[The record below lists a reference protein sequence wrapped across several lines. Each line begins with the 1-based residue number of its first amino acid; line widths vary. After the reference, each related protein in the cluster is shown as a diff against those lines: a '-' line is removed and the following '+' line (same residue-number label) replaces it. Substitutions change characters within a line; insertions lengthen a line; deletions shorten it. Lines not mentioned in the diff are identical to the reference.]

1 MAGIFAPKLQS
12 EVAYE
17 RPVEQPSMLG
27 ALAGLGGDF
36 LQSYS
41 ASQRRS
47 GGASGST
54 KVDPQLG
61 TFAKGLERVEAIR
74 NEKGEQAA
82 LIAERQ
88 LATNFAMQ
96 GVEFDTDYQ
105 NVYTKTTGRV
115 WAGYGRSNEDF
126 MREQSL
132 QDPQV
137 QASYVA
143 SYALLPQDAT
153 DEQRIEYAIGQ
164 KATLQASAD
173 VIARSKAEQGY
184 QWSVQTEAAYGNAID
199 TFLNT
204 NLGAM
209 VSTQQQGGTVGP
221 QSLANLGASWSQL
234 KVGVSRPSGV
244 SDDQWK
250 STQAKITS
258 IDNLLTTLT
267 KASSSDVLFEEIT
280 TALARTLIA
289 EGDGSPESILAAAT
303 AIKDPVSFR
312 DLSGLGGR
320 IDDFI
325 MTVGKSIN
333 LDITQPQ
340 LFGHIAEQT
349 GLGETVGGNITL
361 DKLPA
366 SIASKVEGLSPQ
378 QFYDGLKAS
387 GQLTKL
393 TDASALQ
400 RPEGRQQF
408 VENSAGIGAVLMGM
422 GNDDFLSASFLTEL
436 VGNRQFI
443 QNVKTLDSV
452 DPEGATVARTYVRSG
467 LNTELVRQQ
476 RNLAAIDATSV
487 ASWNGSNYVIDQD
500 QLRAKTATSRVEGFN
515 RSMQKYYGG
524 DVVAGIRDGFRGV
537 IGDGYTDVV
546 QLAGLYNLEGALDR
560 RDAIGVIND
569 TLKGLAVEEPETAG
583 QTQNNG
589 VQSTTASLIERYE
602 SGRGGYDTLFNQAQ
616 GSGGPF
622 EGFNVSQKTLGE
634 LYEFS
639 NPSGAQGTYGAYVKA
654 TNPKEVLATPMGR
667 FQFVGKTL
675 KEVAKKMGLPD
686 DTVFNKE
693 TQDAMFL
700 FLARDVMA
708 GKSQEGKIKA
718 LRGTWDGFNKKEDGR
733 YVVSDAELIQMIAEV
748 EGGNPNLGGGGST
761 TPEYT
766 PRITTTELPPA
777 PTSPTAPEVMS
788 TAPELITA
796 PSIDS
801 TQPTIGVGSDAAL
814 SRLLPEELEEPQ
826 SQDTNPSAVVVA
838 EGLSEDVRSFLNR
851 LDEDIPDDKVTEL
864 LEYFGIRT
872 DTEFGNMIANSLT
885 RSETEQGQKRKAEAL
900 RYFLDQLER

>member
-1 MAGIFAPKLQS
+1 MADLFAPKLQS

-41 ASQRRS
+41 ASQRR
-47 GGASGST
+47 GGTSGST

-88 LATNFAMQ
+88 LASNFAMQ

-105 NVYTKTTGRV
+105 NVYTKTTGRA
-115 WAGYGRSNEDF
+115 WAGYGRDNEDF
-126 MREQSL
+126 MREQAL
-132 QDPQV
+132 QDSQV
-137 QASYVA
+137 QASYIA
-143 SYALLPQDAT
+143 SYSLLPQDAT

-164 KATLQASAD
+164 KAALQASAD

-204 NLGAM
+204 NLGAL
-209 VSTQQQGGTVGP
+209 VANQKQGGSVGP
-221 QSLANLGASWSQL
+221 QALANLTASWSQL
-234 KVGVSRPSGV
+234 KVGVSRPRGV
-244 SDDQWK
+244 TDDQWK

-280 TALARTLIA
+280 TAFAGALIA
-289 EGDGSPESILAAAT
+289 EDGGSTESILAAAT
-303 AIKDPVSFR
+303 AIKDPTS
-312 DLSGLGGR
+312 LTNLMGGNVES
-320 IDDFI
+320 FI
-325 MTVGKSIN
+325 MDVGKSIN

-349 GLGETVGGNITL
+349 GLGETPSGDITI
-361 DKLPA
+361 DTLPTA
-366 SIASKVEGLSPQ
+366 IKSKVEGLTPQ
-378 QFYDGLKAS
+378 QYYDGLKAS

-393 TDASALQ
+393 SDTNTLQ

-408 VENSAGIGAVLMGM
+408 VENAAGIGAVLMSM
-422 GNDDFLSASFLTEL
+422 ENDDFLSAAFLKEL
-436 VGNRQFI
+436 VGNPQFV
-443 QNVKTLDSV
+443 QNVKTLDGV

-467 LNTELVRQQ
+467 LNTELARQQ
-476 RNLAAIDATSV
+476 RNLAAVEATSI
-487 ASWNGSNYVIDQD
+487 ATWNGSNYTISPEDLASKVGNR
-500 QLRAKTATSRVEGFN
+500 RAEDFN
-515 RSMQKYYGG
+515 RSLQKNYGG
-524 DVVAGIRDGFRGV
+524 DILSGVRDGFRRMNDV
-537 IGDGYTDVV
+537 TDVV
-546 QLAGLYNLEGALDR
+546 QLAGLYNLEGAVDR
-560 RDAIGVIND
+560 RDAIGVINE
-569 TLKGLAVEEPETAG
+569 TLKGLAVEEPT
-583 QTQNNG
+583 QVQNNG

-602 SGRGGYDTLFNQAQ
+602 SGGGGYDTLFGQAQ

-622 EGFNVSQKTLGE
+622 EGYKVSQKTLGE

-667 FQFVGKTL
+667 FQFVGTTL

-708 GKSQEGKIKA
+708 GKSQAGKIKA
-718 LRGTWDGFNKKEDGR
+718 LRNTWDGFNKA
-733 YVVSDAELIQMIAEV
+733 SDAELIQMIAEV
-748 EGGNPNLGGGGST
+748 EGGNPNLGGGGTT

-766 PRITTTELPPA
+766 PRVTTTELPPA
-777 PTSPTAPEVMS
+777 PAGVTSEPVVSATAPTTS
-788 TAPELITA
+788 LRPQASPEA
-796 PSIDS
+796 VS
-801 TQPTIGVGSDAAL
+801 AEAE
-814 SRLLPEELEEPQ
+814 LPEELSGSLSDKGLVRVINSPAYSPELQRLLQALRVDPEQ
-826 SQDTNPSAVVVA
+826 TFGVADLDELEAAQADGRLKAGDKVVV
-838 EGLSEDVRSFLNR
+838 G
-851 LDEDIPDDKVTEL
+851 
-864 LEYFGIRT
+864 
-872 DTEFGNMIANSLT
+872 
-885 RSETEQGQKRKAEAL
+885 QGAEA
-900 RYFLDQLER
+900 FVVELE

>member
-126 MREQSL
+126 MREQAL
-132 QDPQV
+132 QDSQV

-143 SYALLPQDAT
+143 SYALLPQDSA

-184 QWSVQTEAAYGNAID
+184 QWSVQTEAAYGTAID

-204 NLGAM
+204 NLGAL
-209 VSTQQQGGTVGP
+209 VSTQKQGGTVGP
-221 QSLANLGASWSQL
+221 QALANLGASWSQL

-280 TALARTLIA
+280 RAFASALIA
-289 EGDGSPESILAAAT
+289 EGGGSTESILAAAS
-303 AIKDPVSFR
+303 AIKDPASLR
-312 DLSGLGGR
+312 DISGLSGRVDELIMKVGR
-320 IDDFI
+320 
-325 MTVGKSIN
+325 SLN
-333 LDITQPQ
+333 LEITQPQ

-378 QFYDGLKAS
+378 QFYDGLEAS

-422 GNDDFLSASFLTEL
+422 GNDDFLSASFLKEL

-589 VQSTTASLIERYE
+589 VQSTTASLVANGPVSVNLGINFGQIEDDAGLPTGFLERTAQIE
-602 SGRGGYDTLFNQAQ
+602 SSGDPSAKNSTSSAGGLFQQIDKNAREYGVTNRFDPMQSTKGAVKFAQDNQRTLRSVLNREPTAA
-616 GSGGPF
+616 
-622 EGFNVSQKTLGE
+622 E
-634 LYEFS
+634 LY
-639 NPSGAQGTYGAYVKA
+639 
-654 TNPKEVLATPMGR
+654 LAH
-667 FQFVGKTL
+667 Q
-675 KEVAKKMGLPD
+675 
-686 DTVFNKE
+686 
-693 TQDAMFL
+693 Q
-700 FLARDVMA
+700 
-708 GKSQEGKIKA
+708 
-718 LRGTWDGFNKKEDGR
+718 
-733 YVVSDAELIQMIAEV
+733 
-748 EGGNPNLGGGGST
+748 GGGGASALLGNANENVVSVLTRVYDGNAERARDAVRLNGGQESMTAGEFANIWINKFNKGVRSPNLSPEVT
-761 TPEYT
+761 TS
-766 PRITTTELPPA
+766 ELPPA
-777 PTSPTAPEVMS
+777 PTEGTTSVPASAPLTTS
-788 TAPELITA
+788 LRPQARPEA
-796 PSIDS
+796 
-801 TQPTIGVGSDAAL
+801 G
-814 SRLLPEELEEPQ
+814 LPEEVEEDRTKTEGGSFGGQGLVRVIDSPAYSRELQNLLQALRVDPEQTFGVADLDELEAAQ
-826 SQDTNPSAVVVA
+826 ADGRLKAGDKVVVGQGA
-838 EGLSEDVRSFLNR
+838 RAFV
-851 LDEDIPDDKVTEL
+851 VEL
-864 LEYFGIRT
+864 E
-872 DTEFGNMIANSLT
+872 
-885 RSETEQGQKRKAEAL
+885 
-900 RYFLDQLER
+900 

>member
-1 MAGIFAPKLQS
+1 MADLFAPKLQS

-115 WAGYGRSNEDF
+115 WAGYGRNNEDF
-126 MREQSL
+126 MREQAL

-143 SYALLPQDAT
+143 SYALLPQDST

-204 NLGAM
+204 NLGAL
-209 VSTQQQGGTVGP
+209 VSTQKQGGTVGP
-221 QSLANLGASWSQL
+221 QALANLGASWSQL

-280 TALARTLIA
+280 RAFASALIA
-289 EGDGSPESILAAAT
+289 EGGGSTESILAAAS
-303 AIKDPVSFR
+303 AIKDPASLR
-312 DLSGLGGR
+312 DISGLSGRVDELIMKVGR
-320 IDDFI
+320 
-325 MTVGKSIN
+325 SLN
-333 LDITQPQ
+333 LEITQPQ

-378 QFYDGLKAS
+378 QFYDGLEAS

-422 GNDDFLSASFLTEL
+422 GNDDFLSASFLKEL

-569 TLKGLAVEEPETAG
+569 TLKGLAVEEPAGATSDISPSTITGFNLIADDGAFLGAVETTSQNLGINSADLLTAISFETVGTFRPDIKNPGSTATGLIQFLESTAKGLGTSTSALAKMSRVEQMEYVEKYLRPFKGRMKNLGDVYMAIHWPAG
-583 QTQNNG
+583 VGKDDSYVMYREGSNNYAANKG
-589 VQSTTASLIERYE
+589 LDVNGDGTVTRGESLQRVRQSA
-602 SGRGGYDTLFNQAQ
+602 
-616 GSGGPF
+616 GSGG
-622 EGFNVSQKTLGE
+622 
-634 LYEFS
+634 
-639 NPSGAQGTYGAYVKA
+639 QGG
-654 TNPKEVLATPMGR
+654 
-667 FQFVGKTL
+667 
-675 KEVAKKMGLPD
+675 
-686 DTVFNKE
+686 
-693 TQDAMFL
+693 
-700 FLARDVMA
+700 MA
-708 GKSQEGKIKA
+708 
-718 LRGTWDGFNKKEDGR
+718 
-733 YVVSDAELIQMIAEV
+733 
-748 EGGNPNLGGGGST
+748 
-761 TPEYT
+761 PEQ
-766 PRITTTELPPA
+766 RITTTELPPA
-777 PTSPTAPEVMS
+777 TTEGTTSGPASVPVVGGQGGTPVESVQATA
-788 TAPELITA
+788 
-796 PSIDS
+796 D
-801 TQPTIGVGSDAAL
+801 
-814 SRLLPEELEEPQ
+814 LPEEAVQRTEEEAPATRTAASGPTTPPEITALIQ
-826 SQDTNPSAVVVA
+826 ALGSRT
-838 EGLSEDVRSFLNR
+838 LSEEEIS
-851 LDEDIPDDKVTEL
+851 
-864 LEYFGIRT
+864 
-872 DTEFGNMIANSLT
+872 
-885 RSETEQGQKRKAEAL
+885 Q
-900 RYFLDQLER
+900 LDQYIAGLGG

>member
-1 MAGIFAPKLQS
+1 
-12 EVAYE
+12 
-17 RPVEQPSMLG
+17 
-27 ALAGLGGDF
+27 
-36 LQSYS
+36 
-41 ASQRRS
+41 
-47 GGASGST
+47 
-54 KVDPQLG
+54 
-61 TFAKGLERVEAIR
+61 
-74 NEKGEQAA
+74 
-82 LIAERQ
+82 
-88 LATNFAMQ
+88 
-96 GVEFDTDYQ
+96 
-105 NVYTKTTGRV
+105 
-115 WAGYGRSNEDF
+115 
-126 MREQSL
+126 MREQAL

-143 SYALLPQDAT
+143 SYALLPQDST

-204 NLGAM
+204 NLGAL

-221 QSLANLGASWSQL
+221 QALANLGASWSQL

-280 TALARTLIA
+280 TAFAGALIA
-289 EGDGSPESILAAAT
+289 EGGGSTESILAAAT
-303 AIKDPVSFR
+303 AIKDPTSLTNLMTGSVET
-312 DLSGLGGR
+312 
-320 IDDFI
+320 FI
-325 MTVGKSIN
+325 MDVGKSIN

-366 SIASKVEGLSPQ
+366 AVASKVEGLSPQ

-393 TDASALQ
+393 TDANTLQ

-422 GNDDFLSASFLTEL
+422 GNDDFLSASFLKEL

-524 DVVAGIRDGFRGV
+524 DVVAGIRDGFSV
-537 IGDGYTDVV
+537 
-546 QLAGLYNLEGALDR
+546 
-560 RDAIGVIND
+560 
-569 TLKGLAVEEPETAG
+569 
-583 QTQNNG
+583 
-589 VQSTTASLIERYE
+589 
-602 SGRGGYDTLFNQAQ
+602 
-616 GSGGPF
+616 
-622 EGFNVSQKTLGE
+622 
-634 LYEFS
+634 
-639 NPSGAQGTYGAYVKA
+639 
-654 TNPKEVLATPMGR
+654 
-667 FQFVGKTL
+667 
-675 KEVAKKMGLPD
+675 
-686 DTVFNKE
+686 
-693 TQDAMFL
+693 
-700 FLARDVMA
+700 
-708 GKSQEGKIKA
+708 
-718 LRGTWDGFNKKEDGR
+718 
-733 YVVSDAELIQMIAEV
+733 
-748 EGGNPNLGGGGST
+748 
-761 TPEYT
+761 
-766 PRITTTELPPA
+766 
-777 PTSPTAPEVMS
+777 
-788 TAPELITA
+788 
-796 PSIDS
+796 
-801 TQPTIGVGSDAAL
+801 
-814 SRLLPEELEEPQ
+814 
-826 SQDTNPSAVVVA
+826 
-838 EGLSEDVRSFLNR
+838 
-851 LDEDIPDDKVTEL
+851 
-864 LEYFGIRT
+864 
-872 DTEFGNMIANSLT
+872 
-885 RSETEQGQKRKAEAL
+885 
-900 RYFLDQLER
+900 

>member
-1 MAGIFAPKLQS
+1 MADLFAPKLQS

-41 ASQRRS
+41 ASQRS

-115 WAGYGRSNEDF
+115 WAGYGRDNEDF

-164 KATLQASAD
+164 RATLQASSD

-204 NLGAM
+204 NLGAL
-209 VSTQQQGGTVGP
+209 VATQQQGGTVGP
-221 QSLANLGASWSQL
+221 QSLANLDASWSQL
-234 KVGVSRPSGV
+234 KVGVSRPRGV
-244 SDDQWK
+244 TDDQWK

-258 IDNLLTTLT
+258 IDNLLTTMT

-280 TALARTLIA
+280 TAFASVLLA
-289 EGDGSPESILAAAT
+289 EGEGSTESILAAAT
-303 AIKDPVSFR
+303 AIKDPTSLTDYMRGSVE
-312 DLSGLGGR
+312 
-320 IDDFI
+320 DFV
-325 MTVGKSIN
+325 MKASKAIN
-333 LDITQPQ
+333 LEITQPQ
-340 LFGHIAEQT
+340 LFSHIAEQT
-349 GLGETVGGNITL
+349 GLGETVGGNITI
-361 DKLPA
+361 DTLPA
-366 SIASKVEGLSPQ
+366 SVASKVEGLSPQ
-378 QFYDGLKAS
+378 QWLDGLKAS
-387 GQLTKL
+387 GQFTAL
-393 TDASALQ
+393 TDANTLQ

-476 RNLAAIDATSV
+476 RNLAAVEATST
-487 ASWNGSNYVIDQD
+487 ATWNGSNYVIDQE
-500 QLRAKTATSRVEGFN
+500 QLRTKVPTSRIEDFN
-515 RSMQKYYGG
+515 RSLQKNYGG
-524 DVVAGIRDGFRGV
+524 DILSGVRDGFRRMNDV
-537 IGDGYTDVV
+537 TDVV
-546 QLAGLYNLEGALDR
+546 QLAGLYNLEGAVDR
-560 RDAIGVIND
+560 RDAIGVINE
-569 TLKGLAVEEPETAG
+569 TLKGLAVEEPAGAITFDVGQLSG
-583 QTQNNG
+583 QTSTDLITTAESVLGLNEDKQKDVLSSFLSAGGVEIDPSQTAWCAAFVNATLTKTGLDGTGALNARSFLDWG
-589 VQSTTASLIERYE
+589 TEITSPQLGDVVVLSRGDNPAQGHVGFFKGFDADGNILILGGNQGDSVNVQSFNKDRLLGYRRPEGATGIGTEAGLSQSVYRAAVDPNFLPDPSTSVEPMVTAPTTSLRP
-602 SGRGGYDTLFNQAQ
+602 QAR
-616 GSGGPF
+616 P
-622 EGFNVSQKTLGE
+622 
-634 LYEFS
+634 
-639 NPSGAQGTYGAYVKA
+639 
-654 TNPKEVLATPMGR
+654 
-667 FQFVGKTL
+667 
-675 KEVAKKMGLPD
+675 EVAPEA
-686 DTVFNKE
+686 V
-693 TQDAMFL
+693 
-700 FLARDVMA
+700 
-708 GKSQEGKIKA
+708 
-718 LRGTWDGFNKKEDGR
+718 
-733 YVVSDAELIQMIAEV
+733 EV
-748 EGGNPNLGGGGST
+748 DQ
-761 TPEYT
+761 
-766 PRITTTELPPA
+766 TTTEGGSFGGQGL
-777 PTSPTAPEVMS
+777 VRV
-788 TAPELITA
+788 
-796 PSIDS
+796 IDS
-801 TQPTIGVGSDAAL
+801 PGYSRELQRLLQALQVNPDQTFIVADLDEFDAAVADGRLKKGEEVVVGSG
-814 SRLLPEELEEPQ
+814 
-826 SQDTNPSAVVVA
+826 DTAFVK
-838 EGLSEDVRSFLNR
+838 
-851 LDEDIPDDKVTEL
+851 KVE
-864 LEYFGIRT
+864 
-872 DTEFGNMIANSLT
+872 
-885 RSETEQGQKRKAEAL
+885 
-900 RYFLDQLER
+900 

>member
-1 MAGIFAPKLQS
+1 MAGIFTPKLQS

-17 RPVEQPSMLG
+17 RPAEQPSMLG
-27 ALAGLGGDF
+27 AIAGLGGDL
-36 LQSYS
+36 LQSYN
-41 ASQRRS
+41 ASQRRRS
-47 GGASGST
+47 RASGST

-61 TFAKGLERVEAIR
+61 TFARGLERVEAIR

-115 WAGYGRSNEDF
+115 WAGYGRDNEDF
-126 MREQSL
+126 MREQAL
-132 QDPQV
+132 QDTQV

-143 SYALLPQDAT
+143 SYALLPQDST

-164 KATLQASAD
+164 KATIQASAD

-199 TFLNT
+199 IFLNT
-204 NLGAM
+204 NLGAL
-209 VSTQQQGGTVGP
+209 VSTQKQGGTAGP
-221 QSLANLGASWSQL
+221 QALANLGASWAQL

-280 TALARTLIA
+280 TAFASALIA
-289 EGDGSPESILAAAT
+289 EGGGSTESILAAAS
-303 AIKDPVSFR
+303 AIKDPTS
-312 DLSGLGGR
+312 LTNLIGGNVET
-320 IDDFI
+320 FI
-325 MTVGKSIN
+325 MDVGKSIN

-387 GQLTKL
+387 GQLAKL
-393 TDASALQ
+393 TDANTLQ

-422 GNDDFLSASFLTEL
+422 GNDDFLSASFLKEL

-443 QNVKTLDSV
+443 QNIKTLDSV

-560 RDAIGVIND
+560 RDAIGVINE

-602 SGRGGYDTLFNQAQ
+602 SGRGGYDTLFGQAQ

-654 TNPKEVLATPMGR
+654 TNPKGVLATPMGR
-667 FQFVGKTL
+667 FQFVGSTL
-675 KEVAKKMGLPD
+675 KAVAKKMGLPD
-686 DTVFNKE
+686 NTVFNKE
-693 TQDAMFL
+693 TQDAVFL
-700 FLARDVMA
+700 FHARDVMA

-718 LRGTWDGFNKKEDGR
+718 LRGTWDGFNSA
-733 YVVSDAELIQMIAEV
+733 SDAELIQMIAEV

-766 PRITTTELPPA
+766 PRITTTVLPPA
-777 PTSPTAPEVMS
+777 TTEGTTSDPASAPAVGGQGVAPVESVQSTTA
-788 TAPELITA
+788 
-796 PSIDS
+796 
-801 TQPTIGVGSDAAL
+801 
-814 SRLLPEELEEPQ
+814 LPEEVEEGQTTTEGGSFGGQGLVRVIDSPAYSRELQALLQALQVDPEQTFGVADLDELEAAQ
-826 SQDTNPSAVVVA
+826 ADGRLKAGDKVVVGQGA
-838 EGLSEDVRSFLNR
+838 RAFV
-851 LDEDIPDDKVTEL
+851 VEL
-864 LEYFGIRT
+864 E
-872 DTEFGNMIANSLT
+872 
-885 RSETEQGQKRKAEAL
+885 
-900 RYFLDQLER
+900 

>member
-1 MAGIFAPKLQS
+1 MADLFAPKLQS

-54 KVDPQLG
+54 KVDPLLG

-126 MREQSL
+126 MREQAL
-132 QDPQV
+132 QDSQV

-143 SYALLPQDAT
+143 SYALLPQDST

-204 NLGAM
+204 NLGAL
-209 VSTQQQGGTVGP
+209 VSTQKQGGTVGP

-280 TALARTLIA
+280 TAFANALIA
-289 EGDGSPESILAAAT
+289 EGGGSTESILAAAS
-303 AIKDPVSFR
+303 AIKDPVSLR
-312 DLSGLGGR
+312 DISGLSGRVDELIMKVGR
-320 IDDFI
+320 
-325 MTVGKSIN
+325 SIN

-349 GLGETVGGNITL
+349 GLGETVGGNITI
-361 DKLPA
+361 DTLPA
-366 SIASKVEGLSPQ
+366 SVASKVEGLSPQ
-378 QFYDGLKAS
+378 QFYDGLEAS

-422 GNDDFLSASFLTEL
+422 GNDDFLSASFLKEL

-487 ASWNGSNYVIDQD
+487 ASWNGSNYVINQD
-500 QLRAKTATSRVEGFN
+500 QLRAKTATSRIEDFN
-515 RSMQKYYGG
+515 RSLQKNYGG
-524 DVVAGIRDGFRGV
+524 DILSGVRDGFRRMNDV
-537 IGDGYTDVV
+537 TDVV
-546 QLAGLYNLEGALDR
+546 QLAGLYNLEGAVDR
-560 RDAIGVIND
+560 RDAIGVINE
-569 TLKGLAVEEPETAG
+569 TLKGLAVDEPAGATSDISPSMITGFNLIADDGAFLGAVET
-583 QTQNNG
+583 TSQNLGINSADLLTAISFETVG
-589 VQSTTASLIERYE
+589 TFNPSIKNPGSTATGLIQFLESTAKGLGTTTAELAQMDRTQQMEYVEKYLRPFKGRMKNLGDVYMAIHWPAGVGKDDSYVMYREGSNNYAANKGLDVNGDGTVTRGESLQRVRQ
-602 SGRGGYDTLFNQAQ
+602 SA
-616 GSGGPF
+616 GSGG
-622 EGFNVSQKTLGE
+622 
-634 LYEFS
+634 
-639 NPSGAQGTYGAYVKA
+639 QGG
-654 TNPKEVLATPMGR
+654 
-667 FQFVGKTL
+667 
-675 KEVAKKMGLPD
+675 
-686 DTVFNKE
+686 
-693 TQDAMFL
+693 
-700 FLARDVMA
+700 MA
-708 GKSQEGKIKA
+708 
-718 LRGTWDGFNKKEDGR
+718 
-733 YVVSDAELIQMIAEV
+733 
-748 EGGNPNLGGGGST
+748 
-761 TPEYT
+761 PEQ
-766 PRITTTELPPA
+766 RITTTELLPA
-777 PTSPTAPEVMS
+777 TTEGTTSGPASAPVVGGQGGTPVESVQATA
-788 TAPELITA
+788 A
-796 PSIDS
+796 
-801 TQPTIGVGSDAAL
+801 
-814 SRLLPEELEEPQ
+814 LPEEVEVDQTTTEGGSFGGQGLVRVIDSPAYSRELQNLLQALRVDPEQ
-826 SQDTNPSAVVVA
+826 TFIVADLDEFDAAVA
-838 EGLSEDVRSFLNR
+838 EGLIKKGEEVVVGSGNTAFVK
-851 LDEDIPDDKVTEL
+851 KVE
-864 LEYFGIRT
+864 
-872 DTEFGNMIANSLT
+872 
-885 RSETEQGQKRKAEAL
+885 
-900 RYFLDQLER
+900 

>member
-1 MAGIFAPKLQS
+1 MADLFAPKLQS

-41 ASQRRS
+41 ASQRS

-115 WAGYGRSNEDF
+115 WAGYGRNNEDF

-164 KATLQASAD
+164 RATLQASAD

-204 NLGAM
+204 NLGAL
-209 VSTQQQGGTVGP
+209 VATQQQGGTVGP
-221 QSLANLGASWSQL
+221 QSLANLDASWSQL
-234 KVGVSRPSGV
+234 KVGVSRPRGV
-244 SDDQWK
+244 TDDQWK

-258 IDNLLTTLT
+258 IDNLLTTMT

-280 TALARTLIA
+280 TAFASVLLA
-289 EGDGSPESILAAAT
+289 EGEGSTESILAAAT
-303 AIKDPVSFR
+303 AIKDPTSLTDYMRGSVE
-312 DLSGLGGR
+312 
-320 IDDFI
+320 DFV
-325 MTVGKSIN
+325 MKASKAIN
-333 LDITQPQ
+333 LEITQPQ
-340 LFGHIAEQT
+340 LFSHIAEQT
-349 GLGETVGGNITL
+349 GLGETVGGNITI
-361 DKLPA
+361 DTLPA
-366 SIASKVEGLSPQ
+366 SVASKVEGLSPQ
-378 QFYDGLKAS
+378 QWLDGLKAS
-387 GQLTKL
+387 GQFTAL
-393 TDASALQ
+393 TDANTLQ

-476 RNLAAIDATSV
+476 RNLAAVEATST
-487 ASWNGSNYVIDQD
+487 ATWNGSNYVIDQE
-500 QLRAKTATSRVEGFN
+500 QLRTKVPTSRIEDFN
-515 RSMQKYYGG
+515 RSLQKNYGG
-524 DVVAGIRDGFRGV
+524 DILSGVRDGFRRMNDV
-537 IGDGYTDVV
+537 TDVV
-546 QLAGLYNLEGALDR
+546 QLAGLYNLEGAVDR
-560 RDAIGVIND
+560 RDAIGVINE
-569 TLKGLAVEEPETAG
+569 TLKGLAVEEPAGAITFDVGQLSG
-583 QTQNNG
+583 QTSTDLITTAESVLGLNEDKQKDVLSSFLSAGGVEIDPSQTAWCAAFVNATLTKTGLDGTGALNARSFLDWG
-589 VQSTTASLIERYE
+589 TEITSPQLGDVVVLSRGDNPAQGHVGFFKGFDADGNILILGGNQGDSVNVQSFNKDRLLGYRRPEGATGIGTEAGLSQSVYRAAVDPNFLPDPSTSVEPMVTAPTTSLRP
-602 SGRGGYDTLFNQAQ
+602 QAR
-616 GSGGPF
+616 P
-622 EGFNVSQKTLGE
+622 
-634 LYEFS
+634 
-639 NPSGAQGTYGAYVKA
+639 
-654 TNPKEVLATPMGR
+654 
-667 FQFVGKTL
+667 
-675 KEVAKKMGLPD
+675 EVAPEA
-686 DTVFNKE
+686 V
-693 TQDAMFL
+693 
-700 FLARDVMA
+700 
-708 GKSQEGKIKA
+708 
-718 LRGTWDGFNKKEDGR
+718 
-733 YVVSDAELIQMIAEV
+733 EV
-748 EGGNPNLGGGGST
+748 DQ
-761 TPEYT
+761 
-766 PRITTTELPPA
+766 TTTEGGSFGGQGL
-777 PTSPTAPEVMS
+777 VRV
-788 TAPELITA
+788 
-796 PSIDS
+796 IDS
-801 TQPTIGVGSDAAL
+801 PGYSRELQRLLQALQVNPDQTFIVADLDEFDAAVADGRLKKGEEVVVGSG
-814 SRLLPEELEEPQ
+814 
-826 SQDTNPSAVVVA
+826 DTAFVK
-838 EGLSEDVRSFLNR
+838 
-851 LDEDIPDDKVTEL
+851 KVE
-864 LEYFGIRT
+864 
-872 DTEFGNMIANSLT
+872 
-885 RSETEQGQKRKAEAL
+885 
-900 RYFLDQLER
+900 

>member
-1 MAGIFAPKLQS
+1 MADLFAPKLQS

-47 GGASGST
+47 GGGSGST

-96 GVEFDTDYQ
+96 GIEFDTDYQ

-115 WAGYGRSNEDF
+115 WAGYGRDNEDF
-126 MREQSL
+126 MREQAL
-132 QDPQV
+132 QDSQV

-143 SYALLPQDAT
+143 SYALLPQDST

-204 NLGAM
+204 NLGAL

-280 TALARTLIA
+280 TGFASALIA
-289 EGDGSPESILAAAT
+289 EGGGSTESILAAAT
-303 AIKDPVSFR
+303 AIKDPTS
-312 DLSGLGGR
+312 LTNLMGGNVET
-320 IDDFI
+320 FI
-325 MTVGKSIN
+325 MDVGKSIN

-393 TDASALQ
+393 TDANTLQ

-422 GNDDFLSASFLTEL
+422 GNDDFLSASFLKEL

-467 LNTELVRQQ
+467 LNTELARQQ
-476 RNLAAIDATSV
+476 RNLAAVEATST
-487 ASWNGSNYVIDQD
+487 ATWNGSNYVIDQD

-569 TLKGLAVEEPETAG
+569 TLKGLAVEEPAGAVTFDVAQLSGQVPVDLINTA
-583 QTQNNG
+583 
-589 VQSTTASLIERYE
+589 E
-602 SGRGGYDTLFNQAQ
+602 SALGLDENK
-616 GSGGPF
+616 
-622 EGFNVSQKTLGE
+622 QKD
-634 LYEFS
+634 
-639 NPSGAQGTYGAYVKA
+639 
-654 TNPKEVLATPMGR
+654 VLATFLSAGGVEIDPS
-667 FQFVGKTL
+667 QTAWCAAFVNATLSKTGL
-675 KEVAKKMGLPD
+675 DGTGALNARSFLEWGTGVDTPQLGDVVVLSRGADPAKGHVGFFKGFDANGDILILGGNQSDVVSVSSYSKDRLLGYRRPAGITGGGTEAALSQAVYKAATDPTFLPTPTVEVDTAITTSLRPQARPEVAP
-686 DTVFNKE
+686 E
-693 TQDAMFL
+693 
-700 FLARDVMA
+700 
-708 GKSQEGKIKA
+708 
-718 LRGTWDGFNKKEDGR
+718 
-733 YVVSDAELIQMIAEV
+733 EV
-748 EGGNPNLGGGGST
+748 EVDQ
-761 TPEYT
+761 
-766 PRITTTELPPA
+766 TTTEGGSFGGQGL
-777 PTSPTAPEVMS
+777 VRV
-788 TAPELITA
+788 
-796 PSIDS
+796 IDS
-801 TQPTIGVGSDAAL
+801 PAYSRELQNLLQALRVDPEQTFGVADL
-814 SRLLPEELEEPQ
+814 DELEAAQ
-826 SQDTNPSAVVVA
+826 ADGRLKAGDKVVVGQGA
-838 EGLSEDVRSFLNR
+838 RAFV
-851 LDEDIPDDKVTEL
+851 VEL
-864 LEYFGIRT
+864 E
-872 DTEFGNMIANSLT
+872 
-885 RSETEQGQKRKAEAL
+885 
-900 RYFLDQLER
+900 

>member
-1 MAGIFAPKLQS
+1 MADLFAPKLQS

-17 RPVEQPSMLG
+17 RPVEQPSMFA

-41 ASQRRS
+41 ASQRR
-47 GGASGST
+47 GGTSGST

-115 WAGYGRSNEDF
+115 WAGYGRDNEDF
-126 MREQSL
+126 MREQAL
-132 QDPQV
+132 QDSQV
-137 QASYVA
+137 QASYIA
-143 SYALLPQDAT
+143 SYSLLPQDAT

-204 NLGAM
+204 NLGAL
-209 VSTQQQGGTVGP
+209 VANQKQGGTVGP
-221 QSLANLGASWSQL
+221 QSLANLQASWSQL

-244 SDDQWK
+244 TDDQWK

-280 TALARTLIA
+280 TAFASALIA
-289 EGDGSPESILAAAT
+289 EGGGSTESILAAAT
-303 AIKDPVSFR
+303 AIKDPTSLR
-312 DLSGLGGR
+312 NISGMAGSVDEL
-320 IDDFI
+320 I
-325 MTVGKSIN
+325 MNVGKAIN

-349 GLGETVGGNITL
+349 GLGETPSGNITI
-361 DKLPA
+361 DTLPPA
-366 SIASKVEGLSPQ
+366 IQSKVEGLTPQ
-378 QFYDGLKAS
+378 QYYDGLKAS

-393 TDASALQ
+393 SDTNTLQ

-408 VENSAGIGAVLMGM
+408 VENSVGIGAVLMSM
-422 GNDDFLSASFLTEL
+422 ENDDFLSAAFLKEL
-436 VGNRQFI
+436 VGNPQFV
-443 QNVKTLDSV
+443 QNIKTLDGV
-452 DPEGATVARTYVRSG
+452 DPEGSTVARTYVRSG
-467 LNTELVRQQ
+467 LNTELARQQ
-476 RNLAAIDATSV
+476 RNLAAVEATST
-487 ASWNGSNYVIDQD
+487 ATWNGSNYTISPEDLASKVGNR
-500 QLRAKTATSRVEGFN
+500 RAEDFN
-515 RSMQKYYGG
+515 RSLQKNYGG
-524 DVVAGIRDGFRGV
+524 DILSGVRDGFRRMNDV
-537 IGDGYTDVV
+537 TDVV
-546 QLAGLYNLEGALDR
+546 QLAGLYNLEGAVDR
-560 RDAIGVIND
+560 RDAIGVINE
-569 TLKGLAVEEPETAG
+569 TLKGLAVEEPT
-583 QTQNNG
+583 QVQNNG

-602 SGRGGYDTLFNQAQ
+602 SGGGGYDTLFGQAQ

-622 EGFNVSQKTLGE
+622 EGYNVSQKTLGE

-667 FQFVGKTL
+667 FQFVGTTL

-708 GKSQEGKIKA
+708 GKNQAGKIKA
-718 LRGTWDGFNKKEDGR
+718 LRDTWDGFNNA
-733 YVVSDAELIQMIAEV
+733 SDAELIQMIAEV
-748 EGGNPNLGGGGST
+748 EGGNPNLGGGGTT

-766 PRITTTELPPA
+766 PRITTTVLPPA
-777 PTSPTAPEVMS
+777 PTSPEVMS
-788 TAPELITA
+788 TTPESFAA
-796 PSIDS
+796 PSVDS
-801 TQPTIGVGSDAAL
+801 TQPTIGAGSDVAL
-814 SRLLPEELEEPQ
+814 STLPPEELEEPQ
-826 SQDTNPSAVVVA
+826 SQDTSPSVDVAA
-838 EGLSEDVRSFLNR
+838 EGLSEDVKSFLDK
-851 LDEDIPDDKVTEL
+851 LDEDIPDDKVKEL
-864 LEYFGIRT
+864 LDYFGIRA

-900 RYFLDQLER
+900 RYFLDQLQR

>member
-1 MAGIFAPKLQS
+1 MADLFAPKLQS

-47 GGASGST
+47 GGGSGST

-96 GVEFDTDYQ
+96 GIEFDTDYQ

-115 WAGYGRSNEDF
+115 WAGYGRDNEDF
-126 MREQSL
+126 MREQAL
-132 QDPQV
+132 QDSQV

-143 SYALLPQDAT
+143 SYALLPQDST

-204 NLGAM
+204 NLGAL

-280 TALARTLIA
+280 TGFASALIA
-289 EGDGSPESILAAAT
+289 EGGGSTESILAAAT
-303 AIKDPVSFR
+303 AIKDPTS
-312 DLSGLGGR
+312 LTNLMGGNVET
-320 IDDFI
+320 FI
-325 MTVGKSIN
+325 MDVGKSIN

-393 TDASALQ
+393 TDANTLQ

-422 GNDDFLSASFLTEL
+422 GNDDFLSASFLKEL

-476 RNLAAIDATSV
+476 RNLAAVEATST
-487 ASWNGSNYVIDQD
+487 ATWNGSNYVIDQD

-569 TLKGLAVEEPETAG
+569 TLKGLAVEEPAGAVTFDVAQLSGQVPVDLINTA
-583 QTQNNG
+583 
-589 VQSTTASLIERYE
+589 E
-602 SGRGGYDTLFNQAQ
+602 SALGLDENK
-616 GSGGPF
+616 
-622 EGFNVSQKTLGE
+622 QKD
-634 LYEFS
+634 
-639 NPSGAQGTYGAYVKA
+639 
-654 TNPKEVLATPMGR
+654 VLATFLSAGGVEIDPS
-667 FQFVGKTL
+667 QTAWCAAFVNATLSKTGL
-675 KEVAKKMGLPD
+675 DGTGALNARSFLEWGTGVDTPQLGDVVVLSRGADPAKGHVGFFKGFDANGDILILGGNQSDVVSVSSYSKDRLLGYRRPAGITGGGTEAALSQAVYKAATDPTFLPTPTVEVDTAITTSLRPQARPEVAP
-686 DTVFNKE
+686 E
-693 TQDAMFL
+693 
-700 FLARDVMA
+700 
-708 GKSQEGKIKA
+708 
-718 LRGTWDGFNKKEDGR
+718 
-733 YVVSDAELIQMIAEV
+733 EV
-748 EGGNPNLGGGGST
+748 EVDQ
-761 TPEYT
+761 
-766 PRITTTELPPA
+766 TTTEGGSFGGQGL
-777 PTSPTAPEVMS
+777 VRV
-788 TAPELITA
+788 
-796 PSIDS
+796 IDS
-801 TQPTIGVGSDAAL
+801 PAYSRELQNLLQALRVDPEQTFGVADL
-814 SRLLPEELEEPQ
+814 DELEAAQ
-826 SQDTNPSAVVVA
+826 ADGRLKAGDKVVVGQGA
-838 EGLSEDVRSFLNR
+838 RAFV
-851 LDEDIPDDKVTEL
+851 VEL
-864 LEYFGIRT
+864 E
-872 DTEFGNMIANSLT
+872 
-885 RSETEQGQKRKAEAL
+885 
-900 RYFLDQLER
+900 

>member
-41 ASQRRS
+41 ASQRS

-115 WAGYGRSNEDF
+115 WAGYGRNNEDF

-164 KATLQASAD
+164 RATLQASSD

-204 NLGAM
+204 NLGAL
-209 VSTQQQGGTVGP
+209 VATQQQGGTVGP

-280 TALARTLIA
+280 TAFAGALIQ
-289 EGDGSPESILAAAT
+289 EGGGSTESILAAAT
-303 AIKDPVSFR
+303 AIKDPTS
-312 DLSGLGGR
+312 LTNLMGGNVET
-320 IDDFI
+320 FI
-325 MTVGKSIN
+325 MDVGKSIN

-349 GLGETVGGNITL
+349 GLGETVGGNITI
-361 DKLPA
+361 DTLPA
-366 SIASKVEGLSPQ
+366 SVASKVEGLSPQ
-378 QFYDGLKAS
+378 QFLDGLKAS

-393 TDASALQ
+393 TDANTLQ

-476 RNLAAIDATSV
+476 RNLAAVEATST
-487 ASWNGSNYVIDQD
+487 ATWNGSNYVIDQE
-500 QLRAKTATSRVEGFN
+500 QLRTKVPTSRIEDFN
-515 RSMQKYYGG
+515 RSLQKNYGG
-524 DVVAGIRDGFRGV
+524 DILSGVRDGFRRMNDV
-537 IGDGYTDVV
+537 TDVV
-546 QLAGLYNLEGALDR
+546 QLAGLYNLEGAVDR
-560 RDAIGVIND
+560 RDAIGVINE
-569 TLKGLAVEEPETAG
+569 TLKGLAVEEPAGTTSDINPSMITGFNIVADDGAFLGAVET
-583 QTQNNG
+583 TSQNLGINSADLLTAISFETVG
-589 VQSTTASLIERYE
+589 TFRPDIKNPGSTATGLIQFLESTAKGLGTTTAELAQMDRTQQMEYVEKYLRPFKGRMKNLGDVYMAIHWPGGVGKDDNYVMYREGSENYDKNRGLDV
-602 SGRGGYDTLFNQAQ
+602 SGDGTVTRGEALQRVRQSA
-616 GSGGPF
+616 GSGGQ
-622 EGFNVSQKTLGE
+622 GGQV
-634 LYEFS
+634 
-639 NPSGAQGTYGAYVKA
+639 NPD
-654 TNPKEVLATPMGR
+654 E
-667 FQFVGKTL
+667 
-675 KEVAKKMGLPD
+675 
-686 DTVFNKE
+686 
-693 TQDAMFL
+693 
-700 FLARDVMA
+700 
-708 GKSQEGKIKA
+708 
-718 LRGTWDGFNKKEDGR
+718 
-733 YVVSDAELIQMIAEV
+733 
-748 EGGNPNLGGGGST
+748 
-761 TPEYT
+761 
-766 PRITTTELPPA
+766 RIVTTELPPA
-777 PTSPTAPEVMS
+777 TTEGTTSGPASAPVVGGQGAAPVQGVQATA
-788 TAPELITA
+788 
-796 PSIDS
+796 D
-801 TQPTIGVGSDAAL
+801 
-814 SRLLPEELEEPQ
+814 LPEEVGVGQTTTEGGSFGGQGLVRVIDSPTYSPELQRLLQALQVNPEQTFIVADLDEFDAAVADGRLKKGEE
-826 SQDTNPSAVVVA
+826 VVVGSGDTA
-838 EGLSEDVRSFLNR
+838 FVK
-851 LDEDIPDDKVTEL
+851 KVE
-864 LEYFGIRT
+864 
-872 DTEFGNMIANSLT
+872 
-885 RSETEQGQKRKAEAL
+885 
-900 RYFLDQLER
+900 

>member
-1 MAGIFAPKLQS
+1 MADLFAPKLQS

-41 ASQRRS
+41 ASQRS

-115 WAGYGRSNEDF
+115 WAGYGRNNEDF

-164 KATLQASAD
+164 RATLQASAD

-204 NLGAM
+204 NLGAL
-209 VSTQQQGGTVGP
+209 VATQQQGGTVGP
-221 QSLANLGASWSQL
+221 QSLANLDASWSQL
-234 KVGVSRPSGV
+234 KVGVSRPRGV
-244 SDDQWK
+244 TDDQWK

-258 IDNLLTTLT
+258 IDNLLTTMT

-280 TALARTLIA
+280 TAFASVLLA
-289 EGDGSPESILAAAT
+289 EGEGSTESILAAAT
-303 AIKDPVSFR
+303 AIKDPTSLTDYMRGSVE
-312 DLSGLGGR
+312 
-320 IDDFI
+320 DFV
-325 MTVGKSIN
+325 MKASKAIN
-333 LDITQPQ
+333 LEITQPQ
-340 LFGHIAEQT
+340 LFSHIAEQT
-349 GLGETVGGNITL
+349 GLGETVGGNITI
-361 DKLPA
+361 DTLPA
-366 SIASKVEGLSPQ
+366 SVASKVEGLSPQ
-378 QFYDGLKAS
+378 QWLDGLKAS
-387 GQLTKL
+387 GQFTAL
-393 TDASALQ
+393 TDANTLQ

-476 RNLAAIDATSV
+476 RNLAAVEATST
-487 ASWNGSNYVIDQD
+487 ATWNGSNYVIDQE
-500 QLRAKTATSRVEGFN
+500 QLRTKVPTSRIEDFN
-515 RSMQKYYGG
+515 RSLQKNYGG
-524 DVVAGIRDGFRGV
+524 DILSGVRDGFRRMNDV
-537 IGDGYTDVV
+537 TDVV
-546 QLAGLYNLEGALDR
+546 QLAGLYNLEGAVDR
-560 RDAIGVIND
+560 RDAIGVINE
-569 TLKGLAVEEPETAG
+569 TLKGLAVEEPAGTTSDINPSMITGFNIVADDGAFLGAVET
-583 QTQNNG
+583 TSQNLGINSADLLTAISFETVGTFRPDIKNPGSTATGLIQFLESTAKGLGTSTSALAKMSRVEQMEYVEKYLRPFKGRMKNLGDVYMAIHWPGGVGKDDNYVMYREGSNNYRLNKVLDVNG
-589 VQSTTASLIERYE
+589 DGTVTRGESLQRVRQSS
-602 SGRGGYDTLFNQAQ
+602 
-616 GSGGPF
+616 GSGGQ
-622 EGFNVSQKTLGE
+622 GGQV
-634 LYEFS
+634 
-639 NPSGAQGTYGAYVKA
+639 NPD
-654 TNPKEVLATPMGR
+654 E
-667 FQFVGKTL
+667 
-675 KEVAKKMGLPD
+675 
-686 DTVFNKE
+686 
-693 TQDAMFL
+693 
-700 FLARDVMA
+700 
-708 GKSQEGKIKA
+708 
-718 LRGTWDGFNKKEDGR
+718 
-733 YVVSDAELIQMIAEV
+733 
-748 EGGNPNLGGGGST
+748 
-761 TPEYT
+761 
-766 PRITTTELPPA
+766 RITTSELPAGTAEAAPVVQTTA
-777 PTSPTAPEVMS
+777 PTTSLRPQARPEVAPEAVEVDQTTTEGGS
-788 TAPELITA
+788 FGGQGLVRV
-796 PSIDS
+796 IDS
-801 TQPTIGVGSDAAL
+801 PGYSRELQRLLQALQVNPDQTFIVADLDEFDAAVADGRLKKGEEVVVGSG
-814 SRLLPEELEEPQ
+814 
-826 SQDTNPSAVVVA
+826 DTAFVK
-838 EGLSEDVRSFLNR
+838 
-851 LDEDIPDDKVTEL
+851 KVE
-864 LEYFGIRT
+864 
-872 DTEFGNMIANSLT
+872 
-885 RSETEQGQKRKAEAL
+885 
-900 RYFLDQLER
+900 

>member
-41 ASQRRS
+41 ASQRS

-115 WAGYGRSNEDF
+115 WAGYGRDNEDF

-164 KATLQASAD
+164 RATIQASSD

-184 QWSVQTEAAYGNAID
+184 QWSVQTEAAYNNAID

-204 NLGAM
+204 NLGAL
-209 VSTQQQGGTVGP
+209 VATQQQGGTVGP
-221 QSLANLGASWSQL
+221 QSLANLSASWSQL

-244 SDDQWK
+244 LDDQWK

-280 TALARTLIA
+280 TALVRTLIA

-303 AIKDPVSFR
+303 AIKDPTSFR

-333 LDITQPQ
+333 LDISQPQ

-349 GLGETVGGNITL
+349 GLGETVGGNITI
-361 DKLPA
+361 DTLPA
-366 SIASKVEGLSPQ
+366 SVASKVEGLSPQ
-378 QFYDGLKAS
+378 QWLDGLKAS
-387 GQLTKL
+387 GQFTAL
-393 TDASALQ
+393 TDANTLQ

-476 RNLAAIDATSV
+476 RNLAAVEATST
-487 ASWNGSNYVIDQD
+487 ATWNGSNYVIDQE
-500 QLRAKTATSRVEGFN
+500 QLRTKVPTSRIEDFN
-515 RSMQKYYGG
+515 RSLQKNYGG
-524 DVVAGIRDGFRGV
+524 DILSGVRDGFRRMNDV
-537 IGDGYTDVV
+537 TDVV
-546 QLAGLYNLEGALDR
+546 QLAGLYNLEGAVDR
-560 RDAIGVIND
+560 RDAIGVINE
-569 TLKGLAVEEPETAG
+569 TLKGLAVEEPAGAITFDVGQLSG
-583 QTQNNG
+583 QTSTDLITTAESVLGLNEDKQKDVLSSFLSAGGVEIDPSQTAWCAAFVNATLTKTGLDGTGALNARSFLDWG
-589 VQSTTASLIERYE
+589 TEITSPQLGDVVVLSRGDNPAQGHVGFFKGFDADGNILILGGNQGDSVNVQSFNKDRLLGYRRPEGATGIGTEAGLSQSVYRAAVDPNFLPDPSTSVEPMVTAPTTSLRP
-602 SGRGGYDTLFNQAQ
+602 QAR
-616 GSGGPF
+616 P
-622 EGFNVSQKTLGE
+622 
-634 LYEFS
+634 
-639 NPSGAQGTYGAYVKA
+639 
-654 TNPKEVLATPMGR
+654 
-667 FQFVGKTL
+667 
-675 KEVAKKMGLPD
+675 EVAPEA
-686 DTVFNKE
+686 V
-693 TQDAMFL
+693 
-700 FLARDVMA
+700 
-708 GKSQEGKIKA
+708 
-718 LRGTWDGFNKKEDGR
+718 
-733 YVVSDAELIQMIAEV
+733 EV
-748 EGGNPNLGGGGST
+748 DQ
-761 TPEYT
+761 
-766 PRITTTELPPA
+766 TTTEGGSFGGQGL
-777 PTSPTAPEVMS
+777 VRV
-788 TAPELITA
+788 
-796 PSIDS
+796 IDS
-801 TQPTIGVGSDAAL
+801 PGYSRELQRLLQALQVNPDQTFIVADLDEFDAAVADGRLKKGEEVVVGSG
-814 SRLLPEELEEPQ
+814 
-826 SQDTNPSAVVVA
+826 DTAFVK
-838 EGLSEDVRSFLNR
+838 
-851 LDEDIPDDKVTEL
+851 KVE
-864 LEYFGIRT
+864 
-872 DTEFGNMIANSLT
+872 
-885 RSETEQGQKRKAEAL
+885 
-900 RYFLDQLER
+900 

>member
-1 MAGIFAPKLQS
+1 MADLFAPKLQS

-41 ASQRRS
+41 ASQRS
-47 GGASGST
+47 GGGGSGST

-96 GVEFDTDYQ
+96 GIEFDTDYQ

-115 WAGYGRSNEDF
+115 WAGYGRDNEDF
-126 MREQSL
+126 MREQAL

-143 SYALLPQDAT
+143 SYALLPQDST

-204 NLGAM
+204 NLGAL

-221 QSLANLGASWSQL
+221 QALANLGASWAQL

-280 TALARTLIA
+280 TAFAGALIA
-289 EGDGSPESILAAAT
+289 EGGGSTESILAAAT
-303 AIKDPVSFR
+303 AIKDPTS
-312 DLSGLGGR
+312 LTNLMGGNVET
-320 IDDFI
+320 FI
-325 MTVGKSIN
+325 MDVGKSIN

-366 SIASKVEGLSPQ
+366 AVASKVEGLSPQ

-393 TDASALQ
+393 TDANTLQ

-422 GNDDFLSASFLTEL
+422 GNDDFLSASFLKEL

-537 IGDGYTDVV
+537 IGDGYTDVL
-546 QLAGLYNLEGALDR
+546 QIAGLYNLEGALDR
-560 RDAIGVIND
+560 RDAINVIND
-569 TLKGLAVEEPETAG
+569 TLQGLSVDEPEAAVENAA
-583 QTQNNG
+583 TQEQGVIDMG
-589 VQSTTASLIERYE
+589 VQLNPAMKPLVGSLEGASSMTVE
-602 SGRGGYDTLFNQAQ
+602 GADTRLD
-616 GSGGPF
+616 SLLKGPF
-622 EGFNVSQKTLGE
+622 QKMQSIFGKQVTINDAL
-634 LYEFS
+634 
-639 NPSGAQGTYGAYVKA
+639 AKAGTSREKA
-654 TNPKEVLATPMGR
+654 TPNSRHFHGDAIDVSLEGLSNEERIKLVDAAIEAGFQGFGFGKNILHIDMGARRSWAYGNSEFGGQSIADLQAKVSGSSVAAPSLTAVSNIGDTQTPEADPDERAISEFVQFSPTGGITTSVLPPA
-667 FQFVGKTL
+667 Q
-675 KEVAKKMGLPD
+675 
-686 DTVFNKE
+686 
-693 TQDAMFL
+693 
-700 FLARDVMA
+700 
-708 GKSQEGKIKA
+708 I
-718 LRGTWDGFNKKEDGR
+718 
-733 YVVSDAELIQMIAEV
+733 DAELPPEATQQADTQAEAPAARPAASGPTTPPEITALLDALGSRALNDDEVTLLNEWIA
-748 EGGNPNLGGGGST
+748 GLGG
-761 TPEYT
+761 
-766 PRITTTELPPA
+766 
-777 PTSPTAPEVMS
+777 
-788 TAPELITA
+788 
-796 PSIDS
+796 
-801 TQPTIGVGSDAAL
+801 
-814 SRLLPEELEEPQ
+814 
-826 SQDTNPSAVVVA
+826 
-838 EGLSEDVRSFLNR
+838 
-851 LDEDIPDDKVTEL
+851 
-864 LEYFGIRT
+864 
-872 DTEFGNMIANSLT
+872 
-885 RSETEQGQKRKAEAL
+885 
-900 RYFLDQLER
+900 

>member
-47 GGASGST
+47 RGASGST
-54 KVDPQLG
+54 KPDPQLG

-115 WAGYGRSNEDF
+115 WAGYGRDNEDF
-126 MREQSL
+126 MREQAL
-132 QDPQV
+132 QDSQV

-143 SYALLPQDAT
+143 SYALLPQDST

-184 QWSVQTEAAYGNAID
+184 QWSVQTEAAYGTAID

-204 NLGAM
+204 NLGAL
-209 VSTQQQGGTVGP
+209 VSTQKQGGTVGP
-221 QSLANLGASWSQL
+221 QALANLGASWSQL

-280 TALARTLIA
+280 RAFASALIA
-289 EGDGSPESILAAAT
+289 EGGGSTESILAAAS
-303 AIKDPVSFR
+303 AIKDPASLR
-312 DLSGLGGR
+312 DISGLSGRVDELIMKVGR
-320 IDDFI
+320 
-325 MTVGKSIN
+325 SLN
-333 LDITQPQ
+333 LEITQPQ

-378 QFYDGLKAS
+378 QFYDGLEAS

-422 GNDDFLSASFLTEL
+422 GNDDFLSASFLKEL

-476 RNLAAIDATSV
+476 RNLAAVEATST
-487 ASWNGSNYVIDQD
+487 ATWNGSNYVIDQE
-500 QLRAKTATSRVEGFN
+500 QLRTKVPTSRIEDFN
-515 RSMQKYYGG
+515 RSLQKNYGG
-524 DVVAGIRDGFRGV
+524 DILSGVRDGFRRMNDV
-537 IGDGYTDVV
+537 TDVV
-546 QLAGLYNLEGALDR
+546 QLAGLYNLEGAVDR
-560 RDAIGVIND
+560 RDAIGVINE

-667 FQFVGKTL
+667 FQFIGSTL

-693 TQDAMFL
+693 TQDAVFL
-700 FLARDVMA
+700 FHVRDVMA

-718 LRGTWDGFNKKEDGR
+718 LRNTWDGFNNA
-733 YVVSDAELIQMIAEV
+733 SDAELIQMIAEV
-748 EGGNPNLGGGGST
+748 EGGNPNLGGGGTT

-766 PRITTTELPPA
+766 PRVTTTELPPA
-777 PTSPTAPEVMS
+777 NTAPEVMS

>member
-1 MAGIFAPKLQS
+1 MADLFAPKLQS

-41 ASQRRS
+41 ASQRS

-115 WAGYGRSNEDF
+115 WAGYGRNNEDF

-164 KATLQASAD
+164 RATLQASAD

-204 NLGAM
+204 NLGAL
-209 VSTQQQGGTVGP
+209 VATQQQGGTVGP
-221 QSLANLGASWSQL
+221 QSLANLDASWSQL
-234 KVGVSRPSGV
+234 KVGVSRPRGV
-244 SDDQWK
+244 TDDQWK

-258 IDNLLTTLT
+258 IDNLLTTMT

-280 TALARTLIA
+280 TAFASVLLA
-289 EGDGSPESILAAAT
+289 EGEGSTESILAAAT
-303 AIKDPVSFR
+303 AIKDPTSLTDYMRGSVE
-312 DLSGLGGR
+312 
-320 IDDFI
+320 DFV
-325 MTVGKSIN
+325 MKASKAIN
-333 LDITQPQ
+333 LEITQPQ
-340 LFGHIAEQT
+340 LFSHIAEQT
-349 GLGETVGGNITL
+349 GLGETVGGNITI
-361 DKLPA
+361 DTLPA
-366 SIASKVEGLSPQ
+366 SVASKVEGLSPQ
-378 QFYDGLKAS
+378 QWLDGLKAS
-387 GQLTKL
+387 GQFTAL
-393 TDASALQ
+393 TDANTLQ

-476 RNLAAIDATSV
+476 RNLAAVEATST
-487 ASWNGSNYVIDQD
+487 ATWNGSNYVIDQE
-500 QLRAKTATSRVEGFN
+500 QLRTKVPTSRIEDFN
-515 RSMQKYYGG
+515 RSLQKNYGG
-524 DVVAGIRDGFRGV
+524 DILSGVRDGFRRMNDV
-537 IGDGYTDVV
+537 TDVV
-546 QLAGLYNLEGALDR
+546 QLAGLYNLEGAVDR
-560 RDAIGVIND
+560 RDAIGVINE
-569 TLKGLAVEEPETAG
+569 TLKGLAVEEPAGAITFDVGQLSG
-583 QTQNNG
+583 QTSTDLITTAESVLGLNEDKQKDVLSSFLSAGGVEIDPSQTAWCAAFVNATLTKTGLDGTGALNARSFLDWG
-589 VQSTTASLIERYE
+589 TEITSPQLGDVVVLSRGDNPAQGHVGFFKGFDADGNILILGGNQGDSVNVQSFNKDRLLGYRRPEGATGIGTEAGLSQSVYRAAVDPNFLPDPSTSVEPMVTAPTTSLRP
-602 SGRGGYDTLFNQAQ
+602 QAR
-616 GSGGPF
+616 P
-622 EGFNVSQKTLGE
+622 
-634 LYEFS
+634 
-639 NPSGAQGTYGAYVKA
+639 
-654 TNPKEVLATPMGR
+654 
-667 FQFVGKTL
+667 
-675 KEVAKKMGLPD
+675 EVAPEA
-686 DTVFNKE
+686 V
-693 TQDAMFL
+693 
-700 FLARDVMA
+700 
-708 GKSQEGKIKA
+708 
-718 LRGTWDGFNKKEDGR
+718 
-733 YVVSDAELIQMIAEV
+733 EV
-748 EGGNPNLGGGGST
+748 DQ
-761 TPEYT
+761 
-766 PRITTTELPPA
+766 TTTEGGSFGGQGLVRVID
-777 PTSPTAPEVMS
+777 SPTYS
-788 TAPELITA
+788 PELQRLLQALQVNPDQTFIVA
-796 PSIDS
+796 DLDEFDAAVAD
-801 TQPTIGVGSDAAL
+801 GRLKKGEEVVVGSG
-814 SRLLPEELEEPQ
+814 
-826 SQDTNPSAVVVA
+826 DTAFVK
-838 EGLSEDVRSFLNR
+838 
-851 LDEDIPDDKVTEL
+851 KVE
-864 LEYFGIRT
+864 
-872 DTEFGNMIANSLT
+872 
-885 RSETEQGQKRKAEAL
+885 
-900 RYFLDQLER
+900 

>member
-1 MAGIFAPKLQS
+1 MADLFAPKLQS

-41 ASQRRS
+41 ASQRS
-47 GGASGST
+47 GGGGSGST

-96 GVEFDTDYQ
+96 GIEFDTDYQ

-115 WAGYGRSNEDF
+115 WAGYGRDNEDF
-126 MREQSL
+126 MREQAL

-143 SYALLPQDAT
+143 SYALLPQDST

-204 NLGAM
+204 NLGAL

-221 QSLANLGASWSQL
+221 QALANLGASWAQL

-280 TALARTLIA
+280 TAFAGALIA
-289 EGDGSPESILAAAT
+289 EGGGSTESILAAAT
-303 AIKDPVSFR
+303 AIKDPTS
-312 DLSGLGGR
+312 LTNLMGGNVET
-320 IDDFI
+320 FI
-325 MTVGKSIN
+325 MDVGKSIN

-366 SIASKVEGLSPQ
+366 AVASKVEGLSPQ

-393 TDASALQ
+393 TDANTLQ

-422 GNDDFLSASFLTEL
+422 GNDDFLSASFLKEL

-500 QLRAKTATSRVEGFN
+500 QLRTKTATSRVEGFN

-560 RDAIGVIND
+560 RDAIGVINE
-569 TLKGLAVEEPETAG
+569 TLKGLAVEEPAGTPSDINPSTITGFNLIADDGAFLGAVET
-583 QTQNNG
+583 TSQNLGINSADLLTAISFETVG
-589 VQSTTASLIERYE
+589 TFNPSIKNPGSTATGLIQFLESTAKGLGTTTAELAQMSRVEQMEYVEKYLRPFKGRMKNLGDVYMAIHWPAGVGKDDSYVMYREGSNNYAANKGLDV
-602 SGRGGYDTLFNQAQ
+602 SGDGTVTRGEALQRVRQSA
-616 GSGGPF
+616 GSGG
-622 EGFNVSQKTLGE
+622 
-634 LYEFS
+634 
-639 NPSGAQGTYGAYVKA
+639 QGG
-654 TNPKEVLATPMGR
+654 
-667 FQFVGKTL
+667 
-675 KEVAKKMGLPD
+675 
-686 DTVFNKE
+686 
-693 TQDAMFL
+693 
-700 FLARDVMA
+700 
-708 GKSQEGKIKA
+708 
-718 LRGTWDGFNKKEDGR
+718 
-733 YVVSDAELIQMIAEV
+733 IA
-748 EGGNPNLGGGGST
+748 
-761 TPEYT
+761 PEQ
-766 PRITTTELPPA
+766 RITTTELPPA
-777 PTSPTAPEVMS
+777 AQTEAAPVVQTTAPAQA
-788 TAPELITA
+788 TAPAESVQATA
-796 PSIDS
+796 D
-801 TQPTIGVGSDAAL
+801 
-814 SRLLPEELEEPQ
+814 LPEEAVQRTEEGAPATRTAASGPTTPPEITALIQ
-826 SQDTNPSAVVVA
+826 ALGSRT
-838 EGLSEDVRSFLNR
+838 LSEEEIS
-851 LDEDIPDDKVTEL
+851 
-864 LEYFGIRT
+864 
-872 DTEFGNMIANSLT
+872 
-885 RSETEQGQKRKAEAL
+885 Q
-900 RYFLDQLER
+900 LDQYIAGLGG

>member
-1 MAGIFAPKLQS
+1 MADLFAPKLQS

-41 ASQRRS
+41 ASQRS

-115 WAGYGRSNEDF
+115 WAGYGRDNEDF

-164 KATLQASAD
+164 RATLQASAD

-204 NLGAM
+204 NLGAL
-209 VSTQQQGGTVGP
+209 VATQQQGGAVGP
-221 QSLANLGASWSQL
+221 QSLANLSASWSQL
-234 KVGVSRPSGV
+234 KVGVSRPRGV
-244 SDDQWK
+244 TDDQWK

-280 TALARTLIA
+280 TALVRTLIA
-289 EGDGSPESILAAAT
+289 EGDGSPESILAAAS
-303 AIKDPVSFR
+303 AIKDPISFR
-312 DLSGLGGR
+312 DLSGLGGK

-340 LFGHIAEQT
+340 LFSHIAEQT
-349 GLGETVGGNITL
+349 GLGETVGGNITI
-361 DKLPA
+361 DTLPA
-366 SIASKVEGLSPQ
+366 SVASKVEGLSPQ
-378 QFYDGLKAS
+378 QWLDGLKAS
-387 GQLTKL
+387 GQFTAL
-393 TDASALQ
+393 TDANTLQ

-476 RNLAAIDATSV
+476 RNLAAVEATST
-487 ASWNGSNYVIDQD
+487 ATWNGSNYVIDQE
-500 QLRAKTATSRVEGFN
+500 QLRTKVPTSRIEDFN
-515 RSMQKYYGG
+515 RSLQKNYGG
-524 DVVAGIRDGFRGV
+524 DILSGVRDGFRRMNDV
-537 IGDGYTDVV
+537 TDVV
-546 QLAGLYNLEGALDR
+546 QLAGLYNLEGAVDR
-560 RDAIGVIND
+560 RDAIGVINE
-569 TLKGLAVEEPETAG
+569 TLKGLAVEEPAGAITFDVGQLSG
-583 QTQNNG
+583 QTSTDLITTAESVLGLNEDKQKDVLSSFLSAGGAEIDPSQTAWCAAFVNATLTKTGLDGTGALNARSFLDWG
-589 VQSTTASLIERYE
+589 TEITSPQLGDVVVLSRGDNPAQGHVGFFKGFDADGNILILGGNQGDSVNVQSFNKDRLLGYRRPEGATGIGTEAGLSQSVYRAAVDPNFLPDPSTSVEPMVTAPTTSLRP
-602 SGRGGYDTLFNQAQ
+602 QAR
-616 GSGGPF
+616 P
-622 EGFNVSQKTLGE
+622 
-634 LYEFS
+634 
-639 NPSGAQGTYGAYVKA
+639 
-654 TNPKEVLATPMGR
+654 
-667 FQFVGKTL
+667 
-675 KEVAKKMGLPD
+675 EVAPEA
-686 DTVFNKE
+686 V
-693 TQDAMFL
+693 
-700 FLARDVMA
+700 
-708 GKSQEGKIKA
+708 
-718 LRGTWDGFNKKEDGR
+718 
-733 YVVSDAELIQMIAEV
+733 EV
-748 EGGNPNLGGGGST
+748 DQ
-761 TPEYT
+761 
-766 PRITTTELPPA
+766 TTTEGGSFGGQGLVRVIDSPA
-777 PTSPTAPEVMS
+777 YS
-788 TAPELITA
+788 PELQRLLQALRVDPEQTFNVA
-796 PSIDS
+796 DLDEL
-801 TQPTIGVGSDAAL
+801 DAAQADG
-814 SRLLPEELEEPQ
+814 RLKAGDKVVVGQGAEAFVVELE
-826 SQDTNPSAVVVA
+826 
-838 EGLSEDVRSFLNR
+838 
-851 LDEDIPDDKVTEL
+851 
-864 LEYFGIRT
+864 
-872 DTEFGNMIANSLT
+872 
-885 RSETEQGQKRKAEAL
+885 
-900 RYFLDQLER
+900 

>member
-41 ASQRRS
+41 ASQRS

-115 WAGYGRSNEDF
+115 WAGYGRNNEDF

-164 KATLQASAD
+164 RATLQASSD

-204 NLGAM
+204 NLGAL
-209 VSTQQQGGTVGP
+209 VATQQQGGTVGP

-280 TALARTLIA
+280 TAMSKALIQ
-289 EGDGSPESILAAAT
+289 EGEGSTISLLAAMT
-303 AIKDPVSFR
+303 AIKDPSA
-312 DLSGLGGR
+312 LSLLAGA
-320 IDDFI
+320 DVNTFI
-325 MTVGKSIN
+325 MNVGKGIN
-333 LDITQPQ
+333 LDVTQPQ
-340 LFGHIAEQT
+340 LFGHIAEQV
-349 GLGETVGGNITL
+349 GLGDTPGGNITL

-366 SIASKVEGLSPQ
+366 SVASKVEGLSPQ

-393 TDASALQ
+393 TDANTLQ

-476 RNLAAIDATSV
+476 RNLAAVEATSI
-487 ASWNGSNYVIDQD
+487 ATWNGSNYTISPEDLASKVGTG
-500 QLRAKTATSRVEGFN
+500 RAEEFN
-515 RSMQKYYGG
+515 RWLQKSYNG
-524 DVVAGIRDGFRGV
+524 DILAGVGDGFRRMYDV
-537 IGDGYTDVV
+537 TDVV
-546 QLAGLYNLEGALDR
+546 QQAGLYNLEGAIDR
-560 RDAIGVIND
+560 RDAIGVINE
-569 TLKGLAVEEPETAG
+569 TLKGLAVEEPAGAITFDVGQLSG
-583 QTQNNG
+583 QTSTDLITTAESVLGLNEDKQKDVLSSFLSAGGVEIDPSQTAWCAAFVNATLTKTGLDGTGALNARSFLDWG
-589 VQSTTASLIERYE
+589 TEITSPQLGDVVVLSRGDPDGWKGHVGFFKGFDADGNILILGGNQGDSVTVQSYNKDRLLGYRRPEGATGIGTEAGLSQSVYRAAVDPNFLPDPSTSVEPMVTAPTTSLRP
-602 SGRGGYDTLFNQAQ
+602 QAR
-616 GSGGPF
+616 P
-622 EGFNVSQKTLGE
+622 
-634 LYEFS
+634 
-639 NPSGAQGTYGAYVKA
+639 
-654 TNPKEVLATPMGR
+654 
-667 FQFVGKTL
+667 
-675 KEVAKKMGLPD
+675 EVAPEA
-686 DTVFNKE
+686 V
-693 TQDAMFL
+693 
-700 FLARDVMA
+700 
-708 GKSQEGKIKA
+708 
-718 LRGTWDGFNKKEDGR
+718 
-733 YVVSDAELIQMIAEV
+733 EV
-748 EGGNPNLGGGGST
+748 DQ
-761 TPEYT
+761 
-766 PRITTTELPPA
+766 TTTEGGSFGGQGLVRVIDSPA
-777 PTSPTAPEVMS
+777 YS
-788 TAPELITA
+788 PEL
-796 PSIDS
+796 
-801 TQPTIGVGSDAAL
+801 Q
-814 SRLLPEELEEPQ
+814 RLLQALQVNPEQTFGVADLDELEAAQ
-826 SQDTNPSAVVVA
+826 ADGRLKAGDKVVV
-838 EGLSEDVRSFLNR
+838 G
-851 LDEDIPDDKVTEL
+851 
-864 LEYFGIRT
+864 
-872 DTEFGNMIANSLT
+872 
-885 RSETEQGQKRKAEAL
+885 QGAEA
-900 RYFLDQLER
+900 FVVELE

>member
-41 ASQRRS
+41 ASQRS

-115 WAGYGRSNEDF
+115 WAGYGRNNEDF

-164 KATLQASAD
+164 RATLQASAD

-204 NLGAM
+204 NLGAL
-209 VSTQQQGGTVGP
+209 VATQQQGGTVGP

-234 KVGVSRPSGV
+234 KVGVSRPRGV
-244 SDDQWK
+244 TDDQWK

-258 IDNLLTTLT
+258 IDNLLTTMT

-280 TALARTLIA
+280 TAFASVLLA
-289 EGDGSPESILAAAT
+289 EGEGSTESILAAAT
-303 AIKDPVSFR
+303 AIKDPTSLTDYMRGSVE
-312 DLSGLGGR
+312 
-320 IDDFI
+320 DFV
-325 MTVGKSIN
+325 MKASKAIN
-333 LDITQPQ
+333 LEITQPQ
-340 LFGHIAEQT
+340 LFSHIAEQT
-349 GLGETVGGNITL
+349 GLGETVGGNITI
-361 DKLPA
+361 DTLPA
-366 SIASKVEGLSPQ
+366 SVASKVEGLSPQ
-378 QFYDGLKAS
+378 QWLDGLKAS
-387 GQLTKL
+387 GQFTAL
-393 TDASALQ
+393 TDANTLQ

-476 RNLAAIDATSV
+476 RNLAAVEATST
-487 ASWNGSNYVIDQD
+487 ATWNGSNYVIDQE
-500 QLRAKTATSRVEGFN
+500 QLRTKVPTSRIEDFN
-515 RSMQKYYGG
+515 RSLQKNYGG
-524 DVVAGIRDGFRGV
+524 DILSGVRDGFRRMNDV
-537 IGDGYTDVV
+537 TDVV
-546 QLAGLYNLEGALDR
+546 QLAGLYNLEGAVDR
-560 RDAIGVIND
+560 RDAIGVINE
-569 TLKGLAVEEPETAG
+569 TLKGLAVEEPAGAITFDVGQLSG
-583 QTQNNG
+583 QTSTDLITTAESVLGLNEDKQKDVLSSFLSAGGVEIDPSQTAWCAAFVNATLTKTGLDGTGALNARSFLDWG
-589 VQSTTASLIERYE
+589 TEITSPQLGDVVVLSRGDNPAQGHVGFFKGFDADGNILILGGNQGDSVNVQSFNKDRLLGYRRPEGATGIGTEAGLSQSVYRAAVDPNFLPDPSTSVEPMVTAPTTSLRP
-602 SGRGGYDTLFNQAQ
+602 QAR
-616 GSGGPF
+616 P
-622 EGFNVSQKTLGE
+622 
-634 LYEFS
+634 
-639 NPSGAQGTYGAYVKA
+639 
-654 TNPKEVLATPMGR
+654 
-667 FQFVGKTL
+667 
-675 KEVAKKMGLPD
+675 EVAPEA
-686 DTVFNKE
+686 V
-693 TQDAMFL
+693 
-700 FLARDVMA
+700 
-708 GKSQEGKIKA
+708 
-718 LRGTWDGFNKKEDGR
+718 
-733 YVVSDAELIQMIAEV
+733 EV
-748 EGGNPNLGGGGST
+748 DQ
-761 TPEYT
+761 
-766 PRITTTELPPA
+766 TTTEGGSFGGQGL
-777 PTSPTAPEVMS
+777 VRV
-788 TAPELITA
+788 
-796 PSIDS
+796 IDS
-801 TQPTIGVGSDAAL
+801 PGYSRELQRLLQALQVNPDQTFIVADLDEFDAAVADGRLKKGEEVVVGSG
-814 SRLLPEELEEPQ
+814 
-826 SQDTNPSAVVVA
+826 DTAFVK
-838 EGLSEDVRSFLNR
+838 
-851 LDEDIPDDKVTEL
+851 KVE
-864 LEYFGIRT
+864 
-872 DTEFGNMIANSLT
+872 
-885 RSETEQGQKRKAEAL
+885 
-900 RYFLDQLER
+900 

>member
-126 MREQSL
+126 MREQAL
-132 QDPQV
+132 QDSQV

-143 SYALLPQDAT
+143 SYALLPQDSA

-184 QWSVQTEAAYGNAID
+184 QWSVQTEAAYGTAID

-204 NLGAM
+204 NLGAL
-209 VSTQQQGGTVGP
+209 VSTQKQGGTVGP
-221 QSLANLGASWSQL
+221 QALANLGASWSQL

-280 TALARTLIA
+280 RAFASALIA
-289 EGDGSPESILAAAT
+289 EGGGSTESILAAAS
-303 AIKDPVSFR
+303 AIKDPASLR
-312 DLSGLGGR
+312 DISGLSGRVDELIMKVGR
-320 IDDFI
+320 
-325 MTVGKSIN
+325 SLN
-333 LDITQPQ
+333 LEITQPQ

-378 QFYDGLKAS
+378 QFYDGLEAS

-422 GNDDFLSASFLTEL
+422 GNDDFLSASFLKEL

-589 VQSTTASLIERYE
+589 VQSTTASLVANGPVSVNLGIDFGQIEDDAGLPTGFLERTAQIE
-602 SGRGGYDTLFNQAQ
+602 SSGDPSAKNSTSSAGGLFQQIDKNAREYGVTNRFDPMQSTKGAVKFAQDNQRTLRIVLNREPTAA
-616 GSGGPF
+616 
-622 EGFNVSQKTLGE
+622 E
-634 LYEFS
+634 LY
-639 NPSGAQGTYGAYVKA
+639 
-654 TNPKEVLATPMGR
+654 LAH
-667 FQFVGKTL
+667 Q
-675 KEVAKKMGLPD
+675 
-686 DTVFNKE
+686 
-693 TQDAMFL
+693 Q
-700 FLARDVMA
+700 
-708 GKSQEGKIKA
+708 
-718 LRGTWDGFNKKEDGR
+718 
-733 YVVSDAELIQMIAEV
+733 
-748 EGGNPNLGGGGST
+748 GGGGASALLGNANENVVSVLTRVYDGNAERARDAVRLNGGQESMTAGEFANIWINKFNKGVRSPNLSPEVT
-761 TPEYT
+761 TS
-766 PRITTTELPPA
+766 ELPPA
-777 PTSPTAPEVMS
+777 PTEGTTSVPASAPLTTS
-788 TAPELITA
+788 LRPQARPEA
-796 PSIDS
+796 
-801 TQPTIGVGSDAAL
+801 G
-814 SRLLPEELEEPQ
+814 LPEEVEEDRTKTEGGSFGGQGLVRVIDSPAYSRELQNLLQALRVDPEQTFGVADLDELEAAQ
-826 SQDTNPSAVVVA
+826 ADGRLKAGDKVVVGQGA
-838 EGLSEDVRSFLNR
+838 RAFV
-851 LDEDIPDDKVTEL
+851 VEL
-864 LEYFGIRT
+864 E
-872 DTEFGNMIANSLT
+872 
-885 RSETEQGQKRKAEAL
+885 
-900 RYFLDQLER
+900 

>member
-1 MAGIFAPKLQS
+1 MADLFAPKLQS

-17 RPVEQPSMLG
+17 RPVEEPSMLA

-41 ASQRRS
+41 ASQRGG

-54 KVDPQLG
+54 TIDPQLG
-61 TFAKGLERVEAIR
+61 AFAKGLERVEAIR
-74 NEKGEQAA
+74 NERGEQAA

-88 LATNFAMQ
+88 LATNFATQ
-96 GVEFDTDYQ
+96 GIEFDTDYQ
-105 NVYTKTTGRV
+105 NVYTKTTGRA
-115 WAGYGRSNEDF
+115 WAGYGRDNEDF
-126 MREQSL
+126 MREQAL

-204 NLGAM
+204 NLGAL
-209 VSTQQQGGTVGP
+209 VTTQQQGGAVGP
-221 QSLANLGASWSQL
+221 QALANLDASWSQL

-280 TALARTLIA
+280 TAFAGALIA
-289 EGDGSPESILAAAT
+289 EGGGSTESILAAAT
-303 AIKDPVSFR
+303 AIKDPTS
-312 DLSGLGGR
+312 LTNLMGGNVET
-320 IDDFI
+320 FI
-325 MTVGKSIN
+325 MDVGKSIN
-333 LDITQPQ
+333 LDVTQPQ

-361 DKLPA
+361 DTLPA
-366 SIASKVEGLSPQ
+366 SVASKVEGLSPQ

-393 TDASALQ
+393 TDANTLQ

-422 GNDDFLSASFLTEL
+422 GNDDFLSASFLKEL
-436 VGNRQFI
+436 VGNPQFI
-443 QNVKTLDSV
+443 QNVNTLDSV

-515 RSMQKYYGG
+515 RSMQKNYGG
-524 DVVAGIRDGFRGV
+524 DVVAGIRDGFRRV

-546 QLAGLYNLEGALDR
+546 QLAGLYNLEGAVDR

-569 TLKGLAVEEPETAG
+569 TLKGLAVEEPSGATSDIDPSMITGFNVIADDGAFLGAVETASQDLG
-583 QTQNNG
+583 INSTDLLTAISFETVGTFSPSIKNPGSTATGLIQFLESTAKGLGTSTAELAQMSNVEQMVYVKKYLEPYKGRMKNLGDVYMAIHWPAG
-589 VQSTTASLIERYE
+589 VGKDDNYVMYREGSDNYAANRGLDVSGDGTVTRGEALQRVRQSAGSG
-602 SGRGGYDTLFNQAQ
+602 GRGGQ
-616 GSGGPF
+616 
-622 EGFNVSQKTLGE
+622 V
-634 LYEFS
+634 
-639 NPSGAQGTYGAYVKA
+639 NPD
-654 TNPKEVLATPMGR
+654 E
-667 FQFVGKTL
+667 
-675 KEVAKKMGLPD
+675 
-686 DTVFNKE
+686 
-693 TQDAMFL
+693 
-700 FLARDVMA
+700 
-708 GKSQEGKIKA
+708 
-718 LRGTWDGFNKKEDGR
+718 
-733 YVVSDAELIQMIAEV
+733 
-748 EGGNPNLGGGGST
+748 
-761 TPEYT
+761 
-766 PRITTTELPPA
+766 RIVTTELPPA
-777 PTSPTAPEVMS
+777 TTEGTTSGSVSTPVVGGQGVAPVEGVQATA
-788 TAPELITA
+788 
-796 PSIDS
+796 D
-801 TQPTIGVGSDAAL
+801 
-814 SRLLPEELEEPQ
+814 LPEEAVQTTEGEAPTTRTAATGPSTPPEITALIQALGSRTLSDEEVNQ
-826 SQDTNPSAVVVA
+826 
-838 EGLSEDVRSFLNR
+838 
-851 LDEDIPDDKVTEL
+851 
-864 LEYFGIRT
+864 
-872 DTEFGNMIANSLT
+872 
-885 RSETEQGQKRKAEAL
+885 
-900 RYFLDQLER
+900 LDQYIAGLGG

>member
-41 ASQRRS
+41 ASQRS
-47 GGASGST
+47 GGARGST

-115 WAGYGRSNEDF
+115 WAGYGRNNEDF

-164 KATLQASAD
+164 RATIQASSD

-184 QWSVQTEAAYGNAID
+184 QWSVQTEAAYNNAID

-204 NLGAM
+204 NLGAL
-209 VSTQQQGGTVGP
+209 VATQQQGGTVGP
-221 QSLANLGASWSQL
+221 QSLANLSASWSQL

-244 SDDQWK
+244 LDDQWK

-280 TALARTLIA
+280 TALVRTLIA

-303 AIKDPVSFR
+303 AIKDPTSFR

-333 LDITQPQ
+333 LDISQPQ

-349 GLGETVGGNITL
+349 GLGETVGGNITI
-361 DKLPA
+361 DTLPA
-366 SIASKVEGLSPQ
+366 SVASKVEGLSPQ
-378 QFYDGLKAS
+378 QWLDGLKAS
-387 GQLTKL
+387 GQFTAL
-393 TDASALQ
+393 TDANTLQ

-476 RNLAAIDATSV
+476 RNLAAVEATST
-487 ASWNGSNYVIDQD
+487 ATWNGSNYVIDQE
-500 QLRAKTATSRVEGFN
+500 QLRTKVPTSRIEDFN
-515 RSMQKYYGG
+515 RSLQKNYGG
-524 DVVAGIRDGFRGV
+524 DILSGVRDGFRRMNDV
-537 IGDGYTDVV
+537 TDVV
-546 QLAGLYNLEGALDR
+546 QLAGLYNLEGAVDR
-560 RDAIGVIND
+560 RDAIGVINE
-569 TLKGLAVEEPETAG
+569 TLKGLAVEEPAGAITFDVGQLSG
-583 QTQNNG
+583 QTSTDLITTAESVLGLNEDKQKDVLSSFLSAGGVEIDPSQTAWCAAFVNATLTKTGLDGTGALNARSFLDWG
-589 VQSTTASLIERYE
+589 TEITSPQLGDVVVLSRGDNPAQGHVGFFKGFDADGNILILGGNQGDSVNVQSFNKDRLLGYRRPEGATGIGTEAGLSQSVYRAAVDPNFLPDPSTSVEPMVTAPTTSLRP
-602 SGRGGYDTLFNQAQ
+602 QAR
-616 GSGGPF
+616 P
-622 EGFNVSQKTLGE
+622 
-634 LYEFS
+634 
-639 NPSGAQGTYGAYVKA
+639 
-654 TNPKEVLATPMGR
+654 
-667 FQFVGKTL
+667 
-675 KEVAKKMGLPD
+675 EVAPEA
-686 DTVFNKE
+686 V
-693 TQDAMFL
+693 
-700 FLARDVMA
+700 
-708 GKSQEGKIKA
+708 
-718 LRGTWDGFNKKEDGR
+718 
-733 YVVSDAELIQMIAEV
+733 EV
-748 EGGNPNLGGGGST
+748 DQ
-761 TPEYT
+761 
-766 PRITTTELPPA
+766 TTTEGGSFGGQGL
-777 PTSPTAPEVMS
+777 VRV
-788 TAPELITA
+788 
-796 PSIDS
+796 IDS
-801 TQPTIGVGSDAAL
+801 PGYSRELQRLLQALQVNPDQTFIVADLDEFDAAVADGRLKKGEEVVVGSG
-814 SRLLPEELEEPQ
+814 
-826 SQDTNPSAVVVA
+826 DTAFVK
-838 EGLSEDVRSFLNR
+838 
-851 LDEDIPDDKVTEL
+851 KVE
-864 LEYFGIRT
+864 
-872 DTEFGNMIANSLT
+872 
-885 RSETEQGQKRKAEAL
+885 
-900 RYFLDQLER
+900 